1 MLLSKKEN
9 GYGRVL
15 IHAISDGENIIVD
28 DVNVNDAINY
38 NVITNINTPLHAQ
51 GGEQAEIV
59 VHVRNIGLKD
69 AEGFQVKLHSNN
81 GTEIATESG
90 TIAPG
95 ETQEYTFHYVVPFD
109 NKEFQ
114 VWAESDWAADE
125 NQTNN
130 ISEKKTIKVV
140 TAPYPAINNL
150 KASKNADKVKLEW
163 TAPVVENCVITE
175 SFETYAPS
183 LLTK

>member
-1 MLLSKKEN
+1 MAYCECRLCRCCFQKRN

-69 AEGFQVKLHSNN
+69 AEGL
-81 GTEIATESG
+81 
-90 TIAPG
+90 
-95 ETQEYTFHYVVPFD
+95 
-109 NKEFQ
+109 
-114 VWAESDWAADE
+114 
-125 NQTNN
+125 
-130 ISEKKTIKVV
+130 
-140 TAPYPAINNL
+140 
-150 KASKNADKVKLEW
+150 
-163 TAPVVENCVITE
+163 
-175 SFETYAPS
+175 PS
-183 LLTK
+183 